1 MSQPCKFPFLRNR
14 GLVGS
19 SYHVLCP
26 PCWRQLDQEPLS
38 SRIGL
43 KDLARNPKE
52 NTIPDRFLGDKSWIC
67 CGETFFWCFLEDF
80 CFFLESGKTQGFYR
94 WFWRS
99 MVVVEKTLCIPFEW
113 VLRSHMV
120 GFKMPTRCLLV
131 VSNREAIP
139 IDLWWTSDLRHKS
152 VHEVLLHQ
160 TQKVS

>member
-1 MSQPCKFPFLRNR
+1 MSKPCKFPFLRNR

-26 PCWRQLDQEPLS
+26 PCGRQLDQEPLS

-52 NTIPDRFLGDKSWIC
+52 TRFLTGFWGTKV
-67 CGETFFWCFLEDF
+67 EFVVEKPFFWCFLEDVF
-80 CFFLESGKTQGFYR
+80 WIFFGKWQNARILQVILEINGSCRK
-94 WFWRS
+94 
-99 MVVVEKTLCIPFEW
+99 KTLCIPFEW

-139 IDLWWTSDLRHKS
+139 SDL
-152 VHEVLLHQ
+152 
-160 TQKVS
+160 